1 MEMKQEMI
9 QEAMEMAGDQKLD
22 EDADAF
28 YKQVLEEQAL
38 EINAEGLAVP
48 KAKIGGVEEEKH
60 EDDDLMA

>member
-1 MEMKQEMI
+1 MI
-9 QEAMEMAGDQKLD
+9 QEAMDMAGDHKLD
-22 EDADAF
+22 EDADTF

-48 KAKIGGVEEEKH
+48 KAKIGGGVEEEKH

>member
-1 MEMKQEMI
+1 
-9 QEAMEMAGDQKLD
+9 MAGDNKLD

-48 KAKIGGVEEEKH
+48 KAKIGGLEEEKH